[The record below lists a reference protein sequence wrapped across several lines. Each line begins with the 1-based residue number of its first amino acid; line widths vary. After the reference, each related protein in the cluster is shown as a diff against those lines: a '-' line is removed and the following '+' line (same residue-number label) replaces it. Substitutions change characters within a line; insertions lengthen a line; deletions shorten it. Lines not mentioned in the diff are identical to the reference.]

1 MIPSQRGA
9 VRRALSSYSAPTR
22 LRRRRKDADVLSPPP
37 TLPSLA
43 PRRAFF
49 LGSVAVRDAPSRS
62 RSRPAAS
69 LGPPPTRANALPR
82 SLPITNGAAAATTPV
97 RCCPSFER
105 SVALRRLP
113 SSARLLSLAPRES
126 WRKLEEERSRE
137 EEREGERKISGGKG
151 KNEIVKET
159 RTRRA
164 GEHRRGCCAQEG
176 WERER
181 GRGGIL

>member
-43 PRRAFF
+43 PPRAFF

-82 SLPITNGAAAATTPV
+82 SLPITNGAAATTPV
-97 RCCPSFER
+97 RCCPTFER

-126 WRKLEEERSRE
+126 GESWKKRDRERKR
-137 EEREGERKISGGKG
+137 EREG
-151 KNEIVKET
+151 
-159 RTRRA
+159 
-164 GEHRRGCCAQEG
+164 
-176 WERER
+176 
-181 GRGGIL
+181 RGGEKGRYPAERVKTR

>member
-126 WRKLEEERSRE
+126 GESWKKRDRERK
-137 EEREGERKISGGKG
+137 REGERKISGGKG

-176 WERER
+176 WERVRE
-181 GRGGIL
+181 RGGIL